1 MKIKG
6 LILFV
11 AVFYCVNLQAQTPV
25 NSTLYAD
32 YNINKTTSILPDF
45 SYVGYHNGNDSIPTV
60 NHTVFNVT
68 NYGAIADD
76 NLSDRAA
83 IEAAIAAARANG
95 SGIVFF
101 PPGRFRINEV
111 GDSDTQSI
119 LINGSNIVFRGS
131 GSGPGGTELFMSRT
145 MQPTN
150 PSQMWTTVK
159 MFSTTASGSNALA
172 GTVTT
177 AANIGDFNITLTS
190 KGALVAGDRIVLT
203 MLSTDPALLQY
214 EIGTK
219 ATSSSWAIT
228 TTGVE
233 VKVYHRIKSINGNT
247 LTLYEPLTYPI
258 NPTHNWSVS
267 RFASISEVGFED
279 IAFVGN
285 WKTSFVHHR
294 SWQDDSG
301 YSIMNMSR
309 IFDSWMRRCR
319 FTDVNVALMI
329 SSGGNITIEDCEV
342 TGTGGHEAILNNGAT
357 NVLISNVE
365 DKAGQW
371 HSVGVA
377 ETSMNT
383 VLHRVTYPSTTSF
396 ECHASQPRNTLL
408 DKVTGGLL
416 TNRGG
421 GATANLPNHLRNFI
435 FWNFTQTNT
444 AASNF
449 TFWPSSV
456 SSSGLRIPN
465 PIIVGFKSSSG
476 TPTFTSSTINSN
488 SEAIGGSVIPESLYE
503 AQLNLRLSENNNQ
516 IFPNEPWATKT
527 DWSYS
532 FGTQTG
538 TFTNTVGTTGVSSL
552 TNSTNTGFLP
562 LATNA
567 NTGVYI
573 RSSGNMA
580 FSLNGTQGLNINTST
595 AGTLS
600 RYSAYDIS
608 VATPVAKFSFDIDFS
623 SSGLA
628 DAGIYSFAVGNNKNR
643 LFTHS
648 SASSVFRS
656 NDEVFMAMRFLP
668 NTSASSNAINLE
680 YRVGSD
686 ASTTTIHSTISST
699 TFVKGGS
706 YHVDVYCNNSGV
718 SKTYSKGGIVYTLPN
733 NTFHLWVNSVKVGG
747 DLPRSVEVD
756 GAGGLSVGNSI
767 ALSNGIALNSFQFSS
782 NNGTANSS
790 GSITLKAPSVT
801 YLVENTTP
809 VSLVSFDAYRYNNT
823 TRLNWSTASE
833 TNNKYFELYRAIND
847 NNFSLI
853 AKVDG
858 AGNSTQKR
866 FYAYT
871 DPEKY
876 AGTGYYKLKQVDFDG
891 TSELF
896 DIIRSVKSAIAE
908 KDLTLFEANDHIYGS
923 YLAKKE
929 GVAKLVVYDISGKVL
944 FNTNIQLI
952 QGLNKIEVPLISLQ
966 NGVYIAVF
974 SDGSI
979 SEKLKFL
986 K

>member
-1 MKIKG
+1 MIKY
-6 LILFV
+6 LLLCITSFFV
-11 AVFYCVNLQAQTPV
+11 VFTQAQTV
-25 NSTLYAD
+25 INSTLYAD
-32 YNINKTTSILPDF
+32 YNIDKTTSILPDF
-45 SYVGYHNGNDSIPTV
+45 SYVGYHNGNDAIPTV

-83 IEAAIAAARANG
+83 IEAAIAAARTNG
-95 SGIVFF
+95 SGIIFF

-131 GSGPGGTELFMSRT
+131 GSGPGGTELFISRT
-145 MQPTN
+145 MQPTD
-150 PSQMWTTVK
+150 PDVLYSTVK
-159 MFSTTASGSNALA
+159 MFNTTSAGSNALA
-172 GTVTT
+172 GTITT

-190 KGALVAGDRIVLT
+190 KGALAVGDRIILT
-203 MLSTDPALLQY
+203 MLSTDPALLTY

-219 ATSSSWAIT
+219 ATSSSWDIT
-228 TTGVE
+228 TRGVE
-233 VKVYHRIKSINGNT
+233 VKVYHRIKSISGNT
-247 LTLYEPLTYPI
+247 LTLYEPITYPI

-267 RFASISEVGFED
+267 RFAAISEIGFED

-301 YSIMNMSR
+301 YSMMNLSR
-309 IFDSWMRRCR
+309 VFDSWIRRCR
-319 FTDVNVALMI
+319 FTDVNVALVI
-329 SSGGNITIEDCEV
+329 SSGGNITVQDCEV

-383 VLHRVTYPSTTSF
+383 VLYNVTYPSTTSF

-408 DKVTGGLL
+408 DNVTGGLL

-421 GATANLPNHLRNFI
+421 GATGNLPNHLRNFI

-456 SSSGLRIPN
+456 SASSIRIPN

-476 TPTFTSSTINSN
+476 TPTFTSSTIHPN
-488 SEAIGGSVIPESLYE
+488 SEAIGASVYPESLYQ

-573 RSSGNMA
+573 RSSGNMM
-580 FSLNGTQGLNINTST
+580 FSLTGAQGLNINTST

-600 RYSAYDIS
+600 RYSAYDINS
-608 VATPVAKFSFDIDFS
+608 ATPVAKFSFDIDFS
-623 SSGLA
+623 ASGLA
-628 DAGIYSFAVGNNKNR
+628 DAGNYVFAVGNNKNK
-643 LFTHS
+643 LFTHAFS
-648 SASSVFRS
+648 GSVFRS

-668 NTSASSNAINLE
+668 NTSASSTAINLE

-686 ASTTTIHSTISST
+686 ASTTTTHTTLSST

-718 SKTYSKGGIVYTLPN
+718 SKTYTKGTIVYTLPN

-747 DLPRSVEVD
+747 DFPRSIEVD
-756 GAGGLSVGNSI
+756 GAAGLSAGNSI
-767 ALSNGIALNSFQFSS
+767 ALSNGSPLNSFQFAS
-782 NNGTANSS
+782 NNGNVNSS
-790 GSITLKAPSVT
+790 GNITLKAPSIT

-809 VSLVSFDAYRYNNT
+809 VSLVSFDAYRYANT

-833 TNNKYFELYRAIND
+833 SNNKHFELYRAVND

-858 AGNSTQKR
+858 AGNSTERR
-866 FYAYT
+866 FYSYT

-896 DIIRSVKSAIAE
+896 DIIRSVRSEIAE
-908 KDLTLFEANDHIYGS
+908 KDLTLYEANNYIYGS

-929 GVAKLVVYDISGKVL
+929 GTAKLAVYDMTGRVL
-944 FNTNIQLI
+944 FNADVQLI
-952 QGLNKIEVPLISLQ
+952 EGLNKIEVLLISLQ
-966 NGVYIAVF
+966 KGVYIAVF
-974 SDGSI
+974 SDGTTI
-979 SEKLKFL
+979 EKLKFV

>member
-6 LILFV
+6 LILFI
-11 AVFYCVNLQAQTPV
+11 ALFCCTNLQAQTPV
-25 NSTLYAD
+25 NSTLYAG
-32 YNINKTTSILPDF
+32 YNVDKTTSILPDF
-45 SYVGYHNGNDSIPTV
+45 SYVGYHNGNDPIPTV

-131 GSGPGGTELFMSRT
+131 GSGSGGTELFMSRT

-159 MFSTTASGSNALA
+159 MFSTTASGSNSLA
-172 GTVTT
+172 GTITT
-177 AANIGDFNITLTS
+177 AAKIGDFNITLS
-190 KGALVAGDRIVLT
+190 SVAGLVAGDRIVLT
-203 MLSTDPALLQY
+203 MLSTDPALLAY

-219 ATSSSWAIT
+219 ATSSSWDIT
-228 TTGVE
+228 TRGVE
-233 VKVYHRIKSINGNT
+233 VKVYHRVKSINGNT
-247 LTLYEPLTYPI
+247 LTLSEPITYPI
-258 NPTHNWSVS
+258 NPTHTWNVS

-285 WKTSFVHHR
+285 WKDSFVHHR

-301 YSIMNMSR
+301 YSIMNMGR

-319 FTDVNVALMI
+319 FTDVNVGLMI
-329 SSGGNITIEDCEV
+329 SSGGNITIEDCQV
-342 TGTGGHEAILNNGAT
+342 TGTRGHEAILNNGAT
-357 NVLISNVE
+357 NVLITNVS
-365 DKAGQW
+365 DLSGQW

-383 VLHRVTYPSTTSF
+383 VLHRVTYPSSTSF

-408 DKVTGGLL
+408 DNVSGGFFG
-416 TNRGG
+416 TRGG
-421 GATANLPNHLRNFI
+421 GAEQNLPNHLSGFV
-435 FWNFTQTNT
+435 FWNFRQTNT

-449 TFWPSSV
+449 DFWPSISATA
-456 SSSGLRIPN
+456 LRIPN
-465 PIIVGFKSSSG
+465 PIIVGFRHNTG
-476 TPTFTSSTINSN
+476 TPSFVTADIHPS
-488 SEAIGGSVIPESLYE
+488 SEAIGSQVFPESLYQ
-503 AQLNLRLSENNNQ
+503 AQLNLRLSVNNNQ

-552 TNSTNTGFLP
+552 TNSTNAGFLP

-573 RSSGNMA
+573 RSSGNMS
-580 FSLNGTQGLNINTST
+580 FGLNGNQGLTMNTST

-623 SSGLA
+623 PSGLA
-628 DAGIYSFAVGNNKNR
+628 DAGIYSFAVGNNKGR
-643 LFTHS
+643 LFIHS
-648 SASSVFRS
+648 HAGSVFRS

-668 NTSASSNAINLE
+668 NTSSSSSAINLE
-680 YRVGSD
+680 YRLGSD
-686 ASTTTIHSTISST
+686 ASSTTTHTLINST

-706 YHVDVYCNNSGV
+706 YRVDVCCNNSGV

-747 DLPRSVEVD
+747 DFPRSIEVD
-756 GAGGLSVGNSI
+756 GAAGLSAGNSI
-767 ALSNGIALNSFQFSS
+767 ALSNGSPLNSFSFAS
-782 NNGTANSS
+782 NNGGANSS

-833 TNNKYFELYRAIND
+833 TNNKHFELYRAIND

-853 AKVDG
+853 AKVNG
-858 AGNSTQKR
+858 AGNSTERK
-866 FYAYT
+866 FYSYT

-891 TSELF
+891 SSELF
-896 DIIRSVKSAIAE
+896 DIIKSVRSEIAE
-908 KDLTLFEANDHIYGS
+908 KDLTLFEANNHIYGS

-929 GVAKLVVYDISGKVL
+929 GVAKLAVYDMSGK
-944 FNTNIQLI
+944 LI
-952 QGLNKIEVPLISLQ
+952 FSNDFKLNLGFNKIDVPLINIQ

-974 SDGSI
+974 SDGTTTK
-979 SEKLKFL
+979 KLKFL